1 MMENGMS
8 AGERMFCGYPELL
21 TPAHIAEI
29 TGMSVQYAR
38 TMCRTGMLPAVQVGK
53 SRWYV
58 PKQRFIEFVNGETG
72 LAGCVDARS

>member
-1 MMENGMS
+1 MMQNATATGM
-8 AGERMFCGYPELL
+8 EMFAGYPDLL

-58 PKQRFIEFVNGETG
+58 PKQRFIAYLNGDSG
-72 LAGCVDARS
+72 Q

>member
-1 MMENGMS
+1 MKQNATTTSMIIF
-8 AGERMFCGYPELL
+8 ADYPDLL

-58 PKQRFIEFVNGETG
+58 PKQRLIAYLNGDSEQ
-72 LAGCVDARS
+72 

>member
-1 MMENGMS
+1 MIQNVATDNTE
-8 AGERMFCGYPELL
+8 MFAGYPDLL
-21 TPAHIAEI
+21 TPTHIAEI

-58 PKQRFIEFVNGETG
+58 PKQRFVAYLNGE
-72 LAGCVDARS
+72 ADR

>member
-1 MMENGMS
+1 MIQNVATDNTE
-8 AGERMFCGYPELL
+8 MFAGYPDLL
-21 TPAHIAEI
+21 TPAHISEI

-58 PKQRFIEFVNGETG
+58 PKQRFIAFLIGD
-72 LAGCVDARS
+72 CDQ

>member
-1 MMENGMS
+1 MIQNATTINAE
-8 AGERMFCGYPELL
+8 MFAEYPDLL
-21 TPAHIAEI
+21 TPTHIAEI

-58 PKQRFIEFVNGETG
+58 PKQRFVAFVNGETE
-72 LAGCVDARS
+72 R

>member
-1 MMENGMS
+1 MRQNATTTSMIIF
-8 AGERMFCGYPELL
+8 ADYPDLL

-58 PKQRFIEFVNGETG
+58 PKQRLIAYLNGDSEQ
-72 LAGCVDARS
+72 

>member
-1 MMENGMS
+1 MIQNAATDNTE
-8 AGERMFCGYPELL
+8 MFAGYPDLL

-58 PKQRFIEFVNGETG
+58 PKQRFVAFLNGDSEQ
-72 LAGCVDARS
+72 